1 MNNSMEKTWSILC
14 RNRGGR
20 ARGRGRGGGRRQDPE
35 PGQDTD
41 TDTDVVWEPEHTK
54 HSFVP
59 LEQNSFG
66 DSEDLAATAATTA
79 TNYDLRNFRSSSAG
93 HLTTYHLLILITS
106 PLLPLLLP
114 L

>member
-20 ARGRGRGGGRRQDPE
+20 ARGRGRGGGKRQDPE
-35 PGQDTD
+35 PGQD

-59 LEQNSFG
+59 LEQNNFG
-66 DSEDLAATAATTA
+66 DSEALAATAATTA

-106 PLLPLLLP
+106 PLLHLLLP